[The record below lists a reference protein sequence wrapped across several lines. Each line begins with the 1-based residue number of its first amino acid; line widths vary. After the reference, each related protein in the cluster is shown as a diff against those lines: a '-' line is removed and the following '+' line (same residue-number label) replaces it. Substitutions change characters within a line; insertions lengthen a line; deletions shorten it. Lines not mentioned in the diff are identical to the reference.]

1 VIEGCDVMFSY
12 VGDLISRGKTPTSI
26 EFHDAYRNGRI
37 ASITFEIDDMFHLC
51 YGLAEDGTIYD
62 FCICDNNSSFSYV
75 EGVLSITDIQNAASI
90 LDEKWMLK
98 ST

>member
-1 VIEGCDVMFSY
+1 MFSY
-12 VGDLISRGKTPTSI
+12 VGDLISRGKTPSI

-90 LDEKWMLK
+90 LDEK
-98 ST
+98 

>member
-1 VIEGCDVMFSY
+1 MFSY
-12 VGDLISRGKTPTSI
+12 VGDVISQGKTPTSI
-26 EFHDAYRNGRI
+26 EFHDAYHNGRI
-37 ASITFEIDDMFHLC
+37 ASITFEIGDMFHLC

-62 FCICDNNSSFSYV
+62 LCIYNNNNFSYV

-90 LDEKWMLK
+90 LNKKWVLK